1 MRRLF
6 LLMALIGLL
15 LVACGTPEPDLE
27 ATVEAAVGATQAAQ
41 AGDTPTVPASAPP
54 SRPPG
59 TGLESLCSDPQPP
72 PVTDF
77 EVRQTPNLPEP
88 PRGVPFRDPVFGT
101 CLVRVTD
108 RKADLSPDDS
118 SPGLKNE
125 YARVQSFNADG
136 SLILV
141 RSVEAYWYLYDAATF
156 QPLGSLP
163 IELEP
168 RWDASDPDLL
178 YDIDETRLMAYDV
191 RSGEARVVRDFAKDL
206 GQKVAAVW
214 TVYEGRPS
222 MDSRYWGLVAENE
235 EWLPVAFLVYDR
247 LEDRVTVR
255 DMRGVPGIEDDVDH
269 VTISPRGTYL
279 LVSFDRYCAHEQL
292 GDDAHPCGLMVYDQ
306 DLRNGRGLLR
316 IVGHYDPALDAQGR
330 EVIMYQDIDTDHL
343 SMLDLESGQVTPLW
357 PIDFSHTGIG
367 FHFSGLAYDRPGW
380 ALVSTYSGGHPTDYT
395 WMDDQVF
402 AVELKAGGRVVRL
415 AHTHSLVNEEMEHDY
430 WAEPH
435 ASVNRD
441 FTRILFTSNWGRS
454 GTGEVE
460 MWMVA
465 LPPDWL
471 DGLSSAAAG
480 STAAAEPTPTTA
492 VPAPVTGAGAPP
504 TATPARSSQAASP
517 PPTGQA
523 IVIDHTTTDL
533 TQIPPEWLER
543 ARQGVVWAYGS
554 TSHGTQLWVGADY
567 LGEVVDPQAY
577 RFCREWR
584 TPPAQGDPPC
594 MRMGYDDSWSW
605 DPDTFLDTARDLL
618 DEAPQATAFMWSWCG
633 EMSDEDTP
641 VERYL
646 EMVGQ
651 LEAEYP
657 DVRFVYMTGHTDGGD
672 NEALFRNN
680 DRVRQYVRERGGI
693 LYDFADIE
701 SCDPDGTCYPDTD
714 DLCPWCEAWCDD
726 HPQEC
731 VRLPSYD
738 DECQHSHGF
747 NCKLKGQ
754 ALWWL
759 SARLAGW
766 DGNPP

>member
-1 MRRLF
+1 MRRL
-6 LLMALIGLL
+6 LPLIMLIGLL
-15 LVACGTPEPDLE
+15 LVACGTPEPDFE
-27 ATVEAAVGATQAAQ
+27 ATMEAAVDATQAAQ
-41 AGDTPTVPASAPP
+41 LSNTPTASAGTP
-54 SRPPG
+54 SLRPPG
-59 TGLESLCSDPQPP
+59 AGPMSLCPDPQPP
-72 PVTDF
+72 LVTDL
-77 EVRQTPNLPEP
+77 EVRQTPNLDEP
-88 PRGVPFRDPVFGT
+88 ARGVPFRDPVFGT

-108 RKADLSPDDS
+108 RTADLSPDDPS
-118 SPGLKNE
+118 SGLKNE
-125 YARVQSFNADG
+125 YSRVQSFNADG
-136 SLILV
+136 SRILV
-141 RSVEAYWYLYDAATF
+141 RSTDAYWYLYDAATL
-156 QPLGSLP
+156 QPLGLLP
-163 IELEP
+163 IDSEP
-168 RWDASDPDLL
+168 RWDAGDPDVL
-178 YDIDETRLMAYDV
+178 YFAEETRLMAYDV
-191 RSGEARVVRDFAKDL
+191 RGGESRVVRDFSGDV
-206 GQKVAAVW
+206 GRDVVAVW

-222 MDSRYWGLVAENE
+222 MEGRYWGLVAEDE
-235 EWLPVAFLVYDR
+235 EWLPTAFLVYDR
-247 LEDRVTVR
+247 QEDQVTVR

-269 VTISPRGTYL
+269 VTISPRGTYFL
-279 LVSFDRYCAHEQL
+279 ASFDRYCEHGQL

-306 DLRNGRGLLR
+306 DVRNGRGLLR

-330 EVIMYQDIDTDHL
+330 EVIVYQDIDTDHL
-343 SMLDLESGQVTPLW
+343 SMLDLESGRVTPLW

-380 ALVSTYSGGHPTDYT
+380 ALVSTYNGGHPTDYT

-402 AVELKAGGRVVRL
+402 ALELKADGRVVRL

-460 MWMVA
+460 MWMAA
-465 LPPDWL
+465 LPPDWS
-471 DGLSSAAAG
+471 DGPSFAAPGLA
-480 STAAAEPTPTTA
+480 
-492 VPAPVTGAGAPP
+492 TGAGSPP
-504 TATPARSSQAASP
+504 TATPARSSQAAPPSP
-517 PPTGQA
+517 AGQA

-533 TQIPPEWLER
+533 GQVPAEWLDR
-543 ARQGVVWAYGS
+543 ARQSVVWAYGS

-567 LGEVVDPQAY
+567 LGEVVGRQAY
-577 RFCREWR
+577 RFCRGWR
-584 TPPAQGDPPC
+584 TPPAQGNPPC

-618 DEAPQATAFMWSWCG
+618 ADAPQATAFMWSWCG

-646 EMVGQ
+646 EMMAQ

-657 DVRFVYMTGHTDGGD
+657 HVRFVYMTGHTDGGD

-680 DRVRQYVRERGGI
+680 DRVRQHVRERGGI

-701 SCDPDGTCYPDTD
+701 SCDPDGTCYPNTD

-726 HPQEC
+726 HPDQC

-738 DECQHSHGF
+738 DECQHSHGY
-747 NCKLKGQ
+747 NCRLKGQ

-766 DGNPP
+766 DGTPP